1 MRLALVGVLLLL
13 TCSSFAALDERI
25 QVTIEEPVQGE
36 RYSGISN
43 LRGWAVSPEGMG
55 SYYLEVF
62 IDEEFAFYMF
72 PYGQRTDVG
81 NAFPDYPGSE
91 TGGFSM
97 AFNYKNLTP
106 GEHEIRVRAYD
117 DAGNYNDAKVVFR
130 AERFKSS
137 FIADDSAVDLSTTE
151 GISLFDKQ
159 TYLVS
164 GATLEGEQYDF
175 LLKWDRASQSFKTEG
190 ILPWDFKNSDSGSG
204 SGTGSGSDSDSNSGS
219 SGGSDTSDEPAC
231 ASIGGTWT
239 GGMDGLQQAVGG
251 GYSVSDYYYLQ
262 RTFRIQQSEC
272 NITLTPLID
281 GYLPMSGSIS
291 GSSITVSGQPISKSA
306 FKSEF
311 EDYLY
316 ANGII
321 GTVNATSIRLQGVG
335 TFYDGPGNLDGPRI
349 FLQYAI
355 TVTGSV
361 ATSQGTFS
369 FDYRDEGSGNIY
381 P

>member
-1 MRLALVGVLLLL
+1 MRLALLGVLLLVA
-13 TCSSFAALDERI
+13 CPSFAALDERI

-106 GEHEIRVRAYD
+106 GEHEIKVRAFD

-137 FIADDSAVDLSTTE
+137 FIADDSKVDLSTTE

-159 TYLVS
+159 AYLVS
-164 GATLEGEQYDF
+164 GATLEGKQWDF
-175 LLKWDRASQSFKTEG
+175 LLKWDRASQSFKTERIVPFG
-190 ILPWDFKNSDSGSG
+190 
-204 SGTGSGSDSDSNSGS
+204 SGS
-219 SGGSDTSDEPAC
+219 SGGSTGGGSDLYVCATSTTRSFNSASTTVTMKNGAELNNYDGRSWPSQNSYLIFRTSDGKWYALEEH
-231 ASIGGTWT
+231 
-239 GGMDGLQQAVGG
+239 
-251 GYSVSDYYYLQ
+251 SDPYNTPSYEV
-262 RTFRIQQSEC
+262 FRIDLISEPQSCFEPDLFQ
-272 NITLTPLID
+272 ITGIEEGFTWNT
-281 GYLPMSGSIS
+281 YSWSG
-291 GSSITVSGQPISKSA
+291 GS
-306 FKSEF
+306 
-311 EDYLY
+311 L
-316 ANGII
+316 
-321 GTVNATSIRLQGVG
+321 GTVDRDCGIEVGALVYIFTTSEYEYEVIVDVRTAEVCE
-335 TFYDGPGNLDGPRI
+335 
-349 FLQYAI
+349 A
-355 TVTGSV
+355 
-361 ATSQGTFS
+361 
-369 FDYRDEGSGNIY
+369 
-381 P
+381 